1 MAEARRIGG
10 DWVENTDPSSG
21 KKYYANVTT
30 QETRWTWP
38 DDIPKEETSGGDDD
52 WEERVD
58 PGSGKTYYVNKKTQE
73 TQWTKPGTDATWIE
87 TADPASGRNYYI
99 NSVTNE
105 VTWEKPAGFDSQSG
119 GATTEDT
126 KPEETQPEKAAATP
140 ATTEAAPK
148 KEDKFAKLRSLKSS
162 QSVKEGQG
170 EAKTGPEHSKK
181 EILDGGGHALSAAEQ
196 KKMNDINSV
205 DIGEIEEAKM
215 EEWAKP
221 TEEGGLGKFNLDR
234 KGIFGKRTKV
244 TKILNFKKDLIK
256 TALLKLN
263 SSMNVEAVQAFKNVV
278 SFMGDRSTRKDA
290 GGHAQKLMKNTLHA
304 PEELRDEIFCQ
315 IIKQVTNNPD
325 PTSTSRGWQLMAIA
339 AGTYP
344 PSREFKP
351 YLMYYC
357 ELHKNDP
364 DGIGDLA
371 RGVQMRIK
379 RIMDQGPRVNVP
391 TDVEIE
397 AVKHSTSVIMRVHL
411 LDGGFAIV
419 PVNSWTTVKEMH
431 EMVTL
436 KHNVRDGEPFAIYEI
451 SFPDEEERVLDETER
466 VLDIVAYWQKT
477 FDDDKA
483 KNKKHDETY
492 HFLYK
497 VRLFLEPDPTDH
509 AAVDLF
515 YVQGVHDVVH
525 ARYPTSDQ
533 DCVTLGALQVQE
545 KYGDWTPDCRNPL
558 TGNMHKFISKK
569 FLSDKLREQEMEDN
583 VMQVW
588 KKLAGKTYTSRDAKQ
603 NYLDYIKAW
612 KIYGS
617 TYFVVEPQS
626 SRDFPKEVVLAI
638 NAQRVLIVHPQS
650 QEFLAEYPY
659 NEVVTWGQS
668 SKSFVLVTGNLVRQQ
683 KVYFRTEQGKDMN
696 ALVHAYVNKIIG
708 K

>member
-1 MAEARRIGG
+1 L
-10 DWVENTDPSSG
+10 
-21 KKYYANVTT
+21 
-30 QETRWTWP
+30 
-38 DDIPKEETSGGDDD
+38 DD
-52 WEERVD
+52 WEERAD
-58 PGSGKTYYVNKKTQE
+58 PASGKTYYVNRKTQQ
-73 TQWTKPGTDATWIE
+73 TQWTKPGASVDWIE
-87 TADPASGRNYYI
+87 NTDPASGRKYYI
-99 NSVTNE
+99 NSTTNE
-105 VTWEKPAGFDSQSG
+105 TTWEKPAGFNG
-119 GATTEDT
+119 GAADA
-126 KPEETQPEKAAATP
+126 KPDAEPEAEPASAVVSEPAKPAAD
-140 ATTEAAPK
+140 
-148 KEDKFAKLRSLKSS
+148 DKFAKLRNMK
-162 QSVKEGQG
+162 KGKKDAG
-170 EAKTGPEHSKK
+170 EEKKDDASKA
-181 EILDGGGHALSAAEQ
+181 LHGGGAALNAKE
-196 KKMNDINSV
+196 K
-205 DIGEIEEAKM
+205 AKM
-215 EEWAKP
+215 HELATVEIGDIEVALMEDWAKP
-221 TEEGGLGKFNLDR
+221 VEEAGRGKFNLDR
-234 KGIFGKRTKV
+234 KGMFGKRTKV
-244 TKILNFKKDLIK
+244 EKILRFKKDLIK

-278 SFMGDRSTRKDA
+278 SFMGDRTTRKDA

-315 IIKQVTNNPD
+315 IIKQTTDNPD
-325 PTSTSRGWQLMAIA
+325 AYSTSRGWQLMAIA

-344 PSREFKP
+344 PSREFEP

-357 ELHKNDP
+357 EQHKDDEN
-364 DGIGDLA
+364 GIGELA
-371 RGVQMRIK
+371 RSVQMRIK

-431 EMVTL
+431 DMVTL

-451 SFPDEEERVLDETER
+451 SFPDEEERVLDEEER

-497 VRLFLEPDPTDH
+497 VRLFLEPDPMDH

-525 ARYPTSDQ
+525 ARYPTSDE

-545 KYGDWTPDCRNPL
+545 KHGDWTPAMDDGAGGSNPL
-558 TGNMHKFISKK
+558 SGNMHKFISKK
-569 FLSDKLREQEMEDN
+569 FLDSKAREDEMESK
-583 VMQVW
+583 VMEVW
-588 KKLAGKTYTSRDAKQ
+588 KTLSGKGYTSRDAKQ

-617 TYFVVEPQS
+617 TYFVVEPQN

-683 KVYFRTEQGKDMN
+683 KVYFRTEQGKDM
-696 ALVHAYVNKIIG
+696 K
-708 K
+708 